1 MILQIEVDGILYK
14 IETHPAKRLL
24 DILRDDL
31 KILSIKEGCGEG
43 ECGACLVLIDGKLS
57 TSCIVS
63 ASAVNNKKITTLE
76 GVKKTSLFSIIED
89 SFANYFASQCGFC
102 TPAMVMATYY
112 AFLQLEESYL
122 FNDLSE
128 DKDKEDEL
136 LRNFFKKSIEGNL
149 CRCTGYNQIIDA
161 MKDIYSKIKKKR
173 EKDGK

>member
-1 MILQIEVDGILYK
+1 
-14 IETHPAKRLL
+14 
-24 DILRDDL
+24 
-31 KILSIKEGCGEG
+31 
-43 ECGACLVLIDGKLS
+43 
-57 TSCIVS
+57 
-63 ASAVNNKKITTLE
+63 LE

>member
-112 AFLQLEESYL
+112 AF
-122 FNDLSE
+122 
-128 DKDKEDEL
+128 
-136 LRNFFKKSIEGNL
+136 
-149 CRCTGYNQIIDA
+149 
-161 MKDIYSKIKKKR
+161 
-173 EKDGK
+173 